1 MFQRCLLILAVVSLA
16 LSGSSALATSLFV
29 DISAT
34 DGYAQATPTGVAT
47 GGYAVLQGP
56 MPTQATLFYDTF
68 TYPGG
73 TTGTMTNITTA
84 FTTVNGRVGSTNM
97 NANGQFV
104 ACQTSPTG
112 QGGWI
117 YANGTATAL
126 PPYPSTYATDGIAI
140 NNNGDTGGFYL
151 VSTSNEQYVPYV
163 RTGGT
168 DYGLTPNSS
177 YGSIVTALNTSGQAV
192 GWLDGGTVPR
202 PNAQVWTYT
211 VSGGVLTQQS
221 VLNVQGNATTPGPL
235 YVAYPNVF
243 SSVALGINSSGNVAI
258 AANNTGVNDPLIT
271 TGSTAAFLYNM
282 TSQTCTPMTGLNFY
296 DNQAATG
303 TGTQYGGHGQ
313 AINDSGEVVGFTG
326 TVGTSWNAA
335 VWQNGVLTNLQSVYG
350 PSGLNL
356 LNGFVL
362 NNATAI
368 DNNGDIVG
376 VGTDSSGHTNQ
387 AFEILN
393 VAATPEPGALT
404 LLAAGLVGLLAY
416 VWRKR
421 K

>member
-1 MFQRCLLILAVVSLA
+1 MFQRCLSVLVVASLIVS
-16 LSGSSALATSLFV
+16 GGTALATSVFV
-29 DISAT
+29 DISAS
-34 DGYAQATPTGVAT
+34 DSYAQATPTGVAT
-47 GGYAVLQGP
+47 GGYSVLQGP

-104 ACQTSPTG
+104 ACQTSPTS
-112 QGGWI
+112 QGGWT

-126 PPYPSTYATDGIAI
+126 PPYPSTYATDAIGI
-140 NNNGDTGGFYL
+140 NNNGDVAGFYL
-151 VSTSNEQYVPYV
+151 VSTSNEQYVPYI

-177 YGSIVTALNTSGQAV
+177 YGSVVTALNASGQAV

-202 PNAQVWTYT
+202 AEAQVWTYT
-211 VSGGVLTQQS
+211 ISGGSLTAQT
-221 VLNVQGNATTPGPL
+221 VLNLQSTTPFTGPL
-235 YVAYPNVF
+235 VTAYPTVF
-243 SSVALGINSSGNVAI
+243 SSVALGINSSGNVVI

-282 TSQTCTPMTGLNFY
+282 TSQSCTQIAGLSFY
-296 DNQAATG
+296 DDQAATG

-313 AINDSGEVVGFTG
+313 VINDSGQVVGFTG
-326 TVGTSWNAA
+326 TVGSSWHAA
-335 VWQNGVLTNLQSVYG
+335 MWQGGVLTDLQSYYG
-350 PSGLNL
+350 PTGLNI
-356 LNGFVL
+356 LNGFTL

-376 VGTDSSGHTNQ
+376 FGTDSSGHTNQ

-393 VAATPEPGALT
+393 VAATPEPGTMT
-404 LLAAGLVGLLAY
+404 LLAAGLIGLAAY
-416 VWRKR
+416 AWRKR
-421 K
+421 R